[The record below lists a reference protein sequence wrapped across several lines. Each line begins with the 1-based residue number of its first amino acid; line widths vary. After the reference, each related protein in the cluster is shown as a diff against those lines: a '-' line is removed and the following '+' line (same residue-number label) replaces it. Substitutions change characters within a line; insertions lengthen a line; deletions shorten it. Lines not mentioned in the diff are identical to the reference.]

1 MCIRDSDRTI
11 INKDPE
17 ITGNNIYSKDTSE
30 SKAMRGFATAGGWM
44 HLKYIIKTTE
54 TPTDK
59 PNVINETPIN
69 SLKIIPVTIQ
79 TKCPKNIFLGWAIS
93 LLCKAKAINTV
104 GPKEIISQKPV
115 DVS

>member
-1 MCIRDSDRTI
+1 
-11 INKDPE
+11 
-17 ITGNNIYSKDTSE
+17 
-30 SKAMRGFATAGGWM
+30 MRGFATAGGWT

-79 TKCPKNIFLGWAIS
+79 TKCPKNNSRSSPGVPSNLVNTFPLWYKINNDSLAKSSDEITISEPFQRVIGILIF
-93 LLCKAKAINTV
+93 
-104 GPKEIISQKPV
+104 
-115 DVS
+115 